1 MSDNLKKLLRTAIDH
16 EIRERPRR
24 DVVAV
29 VRLGRRKRTVTWTAS
44 LVAIIALLAA
54 AVPFARN
61 ITNNSAALDP
71 ARQGNQVD
79 KGDAEVGPL
88 PSRVLITPHENGRIA
103 YSLSASSG
111 VELHS
116 MRPDGSGDRVIPTPP
131 GLPWNLSWSP
141 DGSKLAVSIFPIG
154 DGERTIWVMNSDG
167 SDANRIASADNV
179 SAPSWSP
186 DGQTII
192 YAASE
197 SGQTGIHFVAA
208 NGTEDRTV
216 HSEEA
221 AGTSAIF
228 SAELSP
234 DGRTILFDKGTDAGF
249 DIFIMN
255 VDGTDVRPL
264 TATGTDYNPDWSP
277 DGTKIAFTR
286 QEDATSDIFV
296 MSADGT
302 NVRRLTD
309 GGSDA
314 TNLNPQWAPD
324 GSKIAYEA
332 GVTGGPGP
340 LVVINPDGSDPVTLV
355 DGEVLGLSWQPL
367 PSSDRNPK

>member
-1 MSDNLKKLLRTAIDH
+1 MSDDLKKLLRTAIDH
-16 EIRERPRR
+16 EIPERPRR

-54 AVPFARN
+54 AVPFARY

-79 KGDAEVGPL
+79 NGDAEVGPV

-103 YSLSASSG
+103 YSLSTGSG

-116 MRPDGSGDRVIPTPP
+116 IKPDGSGDHVIPVPS
-131 GLPWNLSWSP
+131 GDPWHVSWSP
-141 DGSKLAVSIFPIG
+141 DGSQLAVSIFPAG
-154 DGERTIWVMNSDG
+154 DGERTIWVMKSDG
-167 SDANRIASADNV
+167 SDAHQVAAADNV

-186 DGQTII
+186 DGKTIV
-192 YAASE
+192 YSAST
-197 SGQTGIHFVAA
+197 SGQTEIHLVSAD
-208 NGTEDRTV
+208 GSEDRTV
-216 HSEEA
+216 HVEEA
-221 AGTSAIF
+221 TGTFAIF

-234 DGRTILFDKGTDAGF
+234 DGRKIMFDRGTDAGF
-249 DIFIMN
+249 DIFVMN
-255 VDGTDVRPL
+255 ADGTDAQPL
-264 TATGTDYNPDWSP
+264 TTTGTDYNPDWSP
-277 DGTKIAFTR
+277 DGTEIAFTR
-286 QEDATSDIFV
+286 QEDAATSDIFV
-296 MSADGT
+296 MKADGA

-309 GGSDA
+309 GGSDN
-314 TNLNPQWAPD
+314 TYLNPQWAPD
-324 GSKIAYEA
+324 GTKIAYEA

-367 PSSDRNPK
+367 PVER